1 MVKSKTPGPQG
12 TQGIMKALGSKINP
26 VASGQLI
33 LVHSTVTTKNSM
45 IVKCPDN
52 DIREALIMKWN
63 PRLAISYI
71 DLNIFNVSDN
81 VLINDIIS
89 LNELKDSNTY
99 SFNLIIIEVPSNL
112 RKSLLT
118 KRSLYVEWQS
128 CVCSDHIYTG
138 VSKFANSEFRAW

>member
-81 VLINDIIS
+81 SDNVLINDIIS

-118 KRSLYVEWQS
+118 KRSLDGSRVFVQIIFIQG
-128 CVCSDHIYTG
+128 DLRIPIPT
-138 VSKFANSEFRAW
+138 RLI